1 MVTRFDL
8 NGKWEFAVS
17 GDTITGGKGR
27 SQTKQED
34 IVFHLKEWMPAT
46 VPGCIHT
53 DLMANSKI
61 NDPFYRFNEHNTR
74 EHHRAGWKYRR
85 KFNLSADEYLSLM
98 KRRVNLVCEGLDTF
112 ATILINGKLV
122 GKAKNMYVEH
132 EFDIKELLRKGENEI
147 VILFESALRVGEELK
162 KKYGE
167 TSSGYPFETRSY
179 VRKAQYSFGWD
190 WGPELP
196 TMGIWKDIYI
206 ESYDSKIRDVCFRVL
221 KADKK
226 QAIAELTVETDATTG
241 EQLSCEYEL
250 DGIKGALVTQKSRRG
265 VFSQKI
271 IIKNPRLWM
280 PNGYGEPN
288 LYSLN
293 FSLISNGKAVD
304 SRKFEVGIRTVEL
317 IREKDE
323 EGKTFYFKINGVPVF
338 CKGANFIPTDNFLP
352 RTTDD
357 KYRQL
362 LQMAVDANMNMFRIW
377 GGGIYEKDIFYS
389 LCDKLG
395 IMVWHDFMFACAIY
409 PHKPFF
415 LKNVEQEARK
425 AIRRLRNHPCITLW
439 SGENEDHWFFGE
451 HKTKQYA
458 KTSHIYWSK
467 KWEWGQKIYHEILP
481 QACAKD
487 DPTTPYI
494 SGSPVGEGK
503 NGDLNANCMSEGDRH
518 SWDVW
523 SGWRDAIEY
532 QKDTGRFISEFGFQA
547 PPNIATIRKYA
558 IAEDLHP
565 QSKWMEHHNKMGEGN
580 PRLYKFLSDHFVVPT
595 DLENFVHLCQVNQG
609 EQLRIG
615 VEHFRRRKFK
625 TAGTIIWQIND
636 CWCVSSWSLIDGETT
651 PKLSYYYSRRFFAPL
666 LLSIV
671 EKDGKI
677 EVWIINDTL
686 KAVKGKMIARSMS
699 FDGKQISEKVLNV
712 NVQPN
717 SSKKCFVTSRADM
730 NITSTETDFFH
741 AAFYDG
747 EKILGGN
754 NLVFDRIKF
763 LSIPKPVIEQRI
775 SQISNTRFQITL
787 SSKTFVKSCTIEFPT
802 TGISLSD
809 NAFDLVPGVEKTVLC
824 ETMPGVDSKVISE
837 TMTLRYAGSL
847 TTERT

>member
-1 MVTRFDL
+1 MATRYDL
-8 NGKWEFAVS
+8 NGKWEFSSEDKIV
-17 GDTITGGKGR
+17 GKTGH
-27 SQTKQED
+27 SQDEST
-34 IVFHLKEWMPAT
+34 VALSAGEWMPAT

-53 DLMANSKI
+53 DLIANGKI
-61 NDPFYRFNEHNTR
+61 SNPFYRFNEHNTK
-74 EHHRAGWKYRR
+74 EHHRADWKYRR
-85 KFNLSADEYLSLM
+85 KFSLSADEYSSLM

-112 ATILINGKLV
+112 ATIWLNGKLL
-122 GKAKNMYVEH
+122 GKTENMYVEH
-132 EFDIKELLRKGENEI
+132 EFNIKDLLRKDDNEI
-147 VILFESALRVGEELK
+147 VILLESALRVGEELK

-221 KADKK
+221 KSDKK
-226 QAIAELTVETDATTG
+226 QAIAELTVETDTIAG
-241 EQLSCEYEL
+241 EQFECEYEI
-250 DGIKGALVTQKSRRG
+250 DGIKGSLAPQKSRHG
-265 VFSQKI
+265 TFSQKI
-271 IIKNPRLWM
+271 TIKNPRLWM

-293 FSLISNGKAVD
+293 VSLIFNSKAVD
-304 SRKFEVGIRTVEL
+304 SRKLEVGIRTIEL
-317 IREKDE
+317 IRDKDD
-323 EGKTFYFKINGVPVF
+323 EGSTFYFKINGVPVF
-338 CKGANFIPTDNFLP
+338 CKGANFIPTDNFLH
-352 RTTDD
+352 RTTDE
-357 KYRQL
+357 KYRRL

-395 IMVWHDFMFACAIY
+395 IMVWQDFMFACAIY
-409 PHKPFF
+409 PHKSFF

-425 AIRRLRNHPCITLW
+425 AIRRLRNHPCITLC

-467 KWEWGQKIYHEILP
+467 KWEWGQKIYHELLP
-481 QACAKD
+481 RECAKL

-494 SGSPVGEGK
+494 PGSPVGEGK
-503 NGDLNANCMSEGDRH
+503 NGELNANCMSEGDRH

-547 PPNIATIRKYA
+547 PPNLSTIKKYS
-558 IAEDLHP
+558 IPEDWHP
-565 QSKWMEHHNKMGEGN
+565 QSKWMEQHNKMGEGN

-595 DLENFVHLCQVNQG
+595 DLESFIHLCQVNQG

-625 TAGTIIWQIND
+625 TAGALIWQIND
-636 CWCVSSWSLIDGETT
+636 CWPVSSWSLIDGETT
-651 PKLSYYYSRRFFAPL
+651 PKLSYYYARRFFAPI

-677 EVWIINDTL
+677 EVWITNDTL
-686 KAVKGKMIARSMS
+686 KAVKGKMIAHSMS
-699 FDGKQISEKVLNV
+699 FDGKQISQRTINV
-712 NVQPN
+712 TVPANT
-717 SSKKCFVTSRADM
+717 SKKCLTTSRADM
-730 NITSTETDFFH
+730 NIVFPENDFIY
-741 AAFYDG
+741 ASLSDG
-747 EKILGGN
+747 YKIIADNSL
-754 NLVFDRIKF
+754 LFDRIKF
-763 LSIPKPVIEQRI
+763 LAIPKPVIEQKI
-775 SQISNTRFQITL
+775 SQISNNKFEITL
-787 SSKTFVKSCTIEFPT
+787 SSKTFVKACTIEFPAT
-802 TGISLSD
+802 DVSLSD
-809 NAFDLVPGVEKTVLC
+809 NAFDLIPGIAKTVLC
-824 ETMPGVDSKVISE
+824 EVSGDTNAKEIIE
-837 TMTLRYAGSL
+837 KMTLRYAGSL
-847 TTERT
+847 TTEKM